1 MSSNIGS
8 LPPPFP
14 NAAISLSKVA
24 GNAQL
29 REAIEQSSENKP
41 IQTGIS
47 SEDIVKSVGT
57 SSETSDESNTSGSE
71 DNTQSQDTG
80 SKLDLSI

>member
-24 GNAQL
+24 SNAQL
-29 REAIEQSSENKP
+29 RAEIERSSENAP
-41 IQTGIS
+41 IQT
-47 SEDIVKSVGT
+47 DILSNQVAQPVAST
-57 SSETSDESNTSGSE
+57 AEANSDGAGDQAPKQDSGP
-71 DNTQSQDTG
+71 
-80 SKLDLSI
+80 KLDLSI

>member
-1 MSSNIGS
+1 MSINLGS

-24 GNAQL
+24 SNVQL

-41 IQTGIS
+41 IQTGIYS
-47 SEDIVKSVGT
+47 GEVVKSVGT
-57 SSETSDESNTSGSE
+57 AAEISSDSTGDNNTP
-71 DNTQSQDTG
+71 SQDTQDAG
-80 SKLDLSI
+80 SKLDLSV

>member
-24 GNAQL
+24 GDAQL
-29 REAIEQSSENKP
+29 REAIEQSSESKP

-47 SEDIVKSVGT
+47 SEDIVKSAG
-57 SSETSDESNTSGSE
+57 SSSDANAESNTSGSE

-80 SKLDLSI
+80 TKLDLSI

>member
-24 GNAQL
+24 SNAQL
-29 REAIEQSSENKP
+29 RAEIERSSEKAP
-41 IQTGIS
+41 IQTDIPAQQVAQPVASAAQPESDS
-47 SEDIVKSVGT
+47 SGDQAPAQ
-57 SSETSDESNTSGSE
+57 
-71 DNTQSQDTG
+71 DNG
-80 SKLDLSI
+80 SKLDLSV

>member
-24 GNAQL
+24 SNAQL

-41 IQTGIS
+41 IQTGVS
-47 SEDIVKSVGT
+47 SEDIVKSVG
-57 SSETSDESNTSGSE
+57 SSADTNAESNTSGSE
-71 DNTQSQDTG
+71 DNTQSQETG
-80 SKLDLSI
+80 SQLDVSI

>member
-24 GNAQL
+24 SNAQL
-29 REAIEQSSENKP
+29 REAIEKSSDNKP

-47 SEDIVKSVGT
+47 SEEVVKSVGT
-57 SSETSDESNTSGSE
+57 AAESNTDSAGDSNTPSQGTQNAGS
-71 DNTQSQDTG
+71 TV
-80 SKLDLSI
+80 DLSI

>member
-24 GNAQL
+24 SNAQL

-47 SEDIVKSVGT
+47 SEEIVKSVG
-57 SSETSDESNTSGSE
+57 SPAETNTDTTE
-71 DNTQSQDTG
+71 DNAQQSQENG
-80 SKLDLSI
+80 PNVDLTV